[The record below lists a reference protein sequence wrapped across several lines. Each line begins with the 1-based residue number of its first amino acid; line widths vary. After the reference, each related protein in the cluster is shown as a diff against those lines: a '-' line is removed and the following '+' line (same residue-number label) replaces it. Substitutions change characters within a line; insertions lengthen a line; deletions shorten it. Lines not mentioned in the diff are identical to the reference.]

1 MLVAFS
7 SSIMTVIR
15 HWYCSL
21 FYLGKNNIS
30 QKWSPT
36 SCPATEAAVF
46 EVWPI
51 IRKLI
56 FENVTTIV
64 ANVTA
69 KEAVNISYK
78 IKEMHVSLKFKYTQA
93 NVSQENDKE
102 GEKPLTS
109 HYSKG
114 NSGK

>member
-1 MLVAFS
+1 MFVAFS
-7 SSIMTVIR
+7 SSIMTVIQ

-36 SCPATEAAVF
+36 SCPATDPSSENLSA
-46 EVWPI
+46 
-51 IRKLI
+51 
-56 FENVTTIV
+56 ENVTTIV

-69 KEAVNISYK
+69 KEAANISYK

>member
-1 MLVAFS
+1 MKFDPS
-7 SSIMTVIR
+7 SENLS
-15 HWYCSL
+15 
-21 FYLGKNNIS
+21 
-30 QKWSPT
+30 
-36 SCPATEAAVF
+36 A
-46 EVWPI
+46 
-51 IRKLI
+51 
-56 FENVTTIV
+56 ENVTTIV

-93 NVSQENDKE
+93 NVTQENDKE
-102 GEKPLTS
+102 GEKPLAS

>member
-1 MLVAFS
+1 MKFDPS
-7 SSIMTVIR
+7 SENLS
-15 HWYCSL
+15 
-21 FYLGKNNIS
+21 
-30 QKWSPT
+30 
-36 SCPATEAAVF
+36 A
-46 EVWPI
+46 
-51 IRKLI
+51 
-56 FENVTTIV
+56 ENVTTIV

-78 IKEMHVSLKFKYTQA
+78 IKEMHVSLKFNYTQA